1 MCHIL
6 FILFGLTLSFF
17 LYPKGKVAFDRI
29 LHEQGYANSEITS
42 IIQGPKGFI
51 WFGTSDGLNRYDG
64 YNCVVYKHDP
74 TKSNSISYSSVVY
87 IYLDKQGILWIGTEN
102 GLNRFDWETETF
114 ERYLHNK
121 DDPESLSDNE
131 IEVIYEGSKGYL
143 WIGTHSGGLNRL
155 DKKTEVDRETGL
167 ERETVKFKH
176 FKHDSKNPNSLC
188 YNRVKTIFEDSRGV
202 FWVGTEKGLNRF
214 DRDTEKFEHYYHK
227 KSEPGTIS
235 NDYIWSIH
243 EDRGGN
249 LWFGTW
255 GGGLNQYIRDKDR
268 FVHYLIEPTTSDSSI
283 HNRITSIYEDRHG
296 TLWIGTRGSGLCKFI
311 RESESFVCYQ
321 NDPNDPRSLSHNMV
335 NTIFEDKT
343 GILWIGTVAGGINKY
358 NRRKEKFLYYCHNPN
373 NSNSLSD
380 NMVLSIYKDPNEA
393 GEIFWIGTYCGFN
406 RLDRGKGSFTQF
418 QHDAKDPYSISN
430 NVVRFIFKDKN
441 NILWLGTDDGLNR
454 FDRKTRKFI
463 SFKHDD
469 RNPKTISHGRIITIN
484 EDKKGRLWVGTSH
497 GLNLF
502 HRINGSFKRFLHKP
516 ENPKSISSDSI
527 SCIHEQLI
535 RNDFVLWIG
544 TYGGGL
550 NRFDV
555 EKNEF
560 FHYRSNPDSSNSLIN
575 DNIRVIYED
584 NNGIFWLGTDG
595 GLNRFDPKTGEFKS
609 FKKKDQKEEEL
620 AVYKICGI
628 LEDEA
633 GCLWLST
640 NNGLNRFNIEKETF
654 KNFNVGNGLP
664 IRYFNEHAYYKSR
677 NNEMFFGGVNGF
689 TSFFSEAVKE
699 NPYKPDIMITD
710 FRIFNKPIRFDIND
724 TNDKFKKSI
733 IETDKIVLSYQKN
746 FFSFE
751 FSALDYTW
759 PEHNKYSYKMEGF
772 DKEWVETDA
781 QTRLASYTNLS
792 PGKYIFK
799 VKGSNN
805 DGVWNENGKSIKII
819 ITPPFWQTWW
829 FRILV
834 GLFLIFCIIGSYK
847 WRTKLLRDKL
857 EEQERVQRILK
868 QSRDEMEKSRNLAEF
883 RNAENEKLIAAIS
896 SLFIAVDTNG
906 KVFQWNHSSEKF
918 FGIPEAEIKEQLLVD
933 LLMDYIPA
941 KKLDKIIEMGLHSEK
956 SSNNIEIPVH
966 LKKNNDSKL
975 LLANI
980 SPIMDNKGKKFGFL
994 LLAEDITHR
1003 KKEQMQRFL
1012 SQKLEALGQ
1021 MAAGIAHEIRSPL
1034 QYIGDNGRF
1043 LQETFDALMG
1053 MCRELKNKIEKIGES
1068 GNQIAVEELS
1078 QLLYNSDFDF
1088 FIEEIPK
1095 ASEQL
1100 VNGVMRVSNI
1110 VKSMN
1115 EFSYTGNEV
1124 DEKSDLNE
1132 LLKSTLVVAHNRIK
1146 KIADLETE
1154 YAPDLPHIPCGKGEL
1169 NQVFLNLLINAAD
1182 AITETGK
1189 RGVIKISTK
1198 RKDNELIVEIS
1209 DNGIGIPDE
1218 IKDKIF
1224 TPFFTTKDIG
1234 KGTGQG
1240 LSFSHRIVVER
1251 HKGKLYFESKVNEGT
1266 IFYIHLPIEENLN
1279 GFSQDYSLTGDYRQT
1294 PS

>member
-1 MCHIL
+1 VNNSIKKKYFYMCYIL
-6 FILFGLTLSFF
+6 FIFFSLTHSLFS
-17 LYPKGKVAFDRI
+17 YPKGKVAFDRI
-29 LHEQGYANSEITS
+29 LHEQGYANSNITS
-42 IIQGPKGFI
+42 IIQGPNGFI
-51 WFGTSDGLNRYDG
+51 WFGTPDGLNRFDG

-74 TKSNSISYSSVVY
+74 TNPDSISHSSVKF
-87 IYLDKQGILWIGTEN
+87 IFMDTEDILWIGTEN

-114 ERYLHNK
+114 EPYLHNK
-121 DDPESLSDNE
+121 DDPESISDNE
-131 IEVIYEGSKGYL
+131 VEVIYEGSNGYL
-143 WIGTHSGGLNRL
+143 WVGTHSGGLNRL
-155 DKKTEVDRETGL
+155 DRKTL
-167 ERETVKFKH
+167 KFKH
-176 FKHDSKNPNSLC
+176 FKHDSNNPNSLS

-202 FWVGTEKGLNRF
+202 FWVGTAKGLNRF
-214 DRDTEKFEHYYHK
+214 DRETEKFEHYYHK
-227 KSEPGTIS
+227 KDMPGTIS
-235 NDYIWSIH
+235 NDFVWVIH

-249 LWFGTW
+249 LWIGTL
-255 GGGLNQYIRDKDR
+255 GGGLNQYLRDEDR
-268 FVHYLIEPTTSDSSI
+268 FAHYLIKPMTSDSSI
-283 HNRITSIYEDRHG
+283 HNRITSIYEDRNG
-296 TLWIGTRGSGLCKFI
+296 TLWVGTRGSGLCKFI
-311 RESESFVCYQ
+311 RSSESFVCYQ

-343 GILWIGTVAGGINKY
+343 GILWIGTVAGGINRY
-358 NRRKEKFLYYCHNPN
+358 NRKKEKFLYYCHNPN
-373 NSNSLSD
+373 DSNSLSD
-380 NMVLSIYKDPNEA
+380 SMVLSIYKDPNEA

-406 RLDRGKGSFTQF
+406 RFDRRENSYIHYKN
-418 QHDAKDPYSISN
+418 DPGDPNSISN
-430 NVVRFIFKDKN
+430 NVVRFISKDKN

-454 FDRKTRKFI
+454 FDRKTGRFV

-469 RNPKTISHGRIITIN
+469 RNPRTISHHRVGTIY
-484 EDKKGRLWVGTSH
+484 EDKKGRLWVGTDG

-502 HRINGSFKRFLHKP
+502 DRMSESFKRFLHDP
-516 ENPKSISSDSI
+516 GDLESLSSNYI
-527 SCIHEQLI
+527 LCIHEQI
-535 RNDFVLWIG
+535 IENKSVLWIG
-544 TYGGGL
+544 TYNGGL
-550 NRFDV
+550 NRFNID
-555 EKNEF
+555 KNEF
-560 FHYRSNPDSSNSLIN
+560 FHYKYDPKSLNSLSN
-575 DNIRVIYED
+575 NNVRVMFED
-584 NNGIFWLGTDG
+584 SNGILWLGTEE
-595 GLNRFDPKTGEFKS
+595 GLNRFDPKTEKFS
-609 FKKKDQKEEEL
+609 VYSEKEGL
-620 AVYKICGI
+620 ANNKVFGI

-633 GCLWLST
+633 GYLWLST
-640 NNGLNRFNIEKETF
+640 NEGLSRFNIQTGKF
-654 KNFNVGNGLP
+654 KNLDISHGLQINTFNQD
-664 IRYFNEHAYYKSR
+664 AYYKSSWG
-677 NNEMFFGGVNGF
+677 EMFFGGVNGF
-689 TSFFSEAVKE
+689 ISFFPDDIKE
-699 NPYKPDIMITD
+699 NHHKPDIVIMD
-710 FRIFNKPIRFDIND
+710 FRIFNKSVGIGGKLKR
-724 TNDKFKKSI
+724 SI
-733 IETDKIVLSYQKN
+733 IETDEIVLSYTDN

-751 FSALDYTW
+751 FAALEYTW
-759 PEHNKYSYKMEGF
+759 PEKNKYAYMMKGF
-772 DKEWVETDA
+772 DKKWVETDA

-805 DGVWNENGKSIKII
+805 DGVWNENGKSIKIM
-819 ITPPFWQTWW
+819 ITPPFTKTWW
-829 FRILV
+829 FRILM
-834 GLFLIFCIIGSYK
+834 GLFLILCIIGSYK

-896 SLFIAVDTNG
+896 SLFIAVDVNG

-918 FGIPEAEIKEQLLVD
+918 FGIPEEEVKEQLLVD
-933 LLMDYIPA
+933 LLKDYIFA
-941 KKLDKIIEMGLHSEK
+941 KKMDKIIQMGLHSER

-966 LKKNNDSKL
+966 FKKTNDSKL

-1053 MCRELKNKIEKIGES
+1053 LCCELKNKIKKAEES
-1068 GNQIAVEELS
+1068 GNQLEVEELT
-1078 QLLYNSDFDF
+1078 QLLYDSDFDF
-1088 FIEEIPK
+1088 FVEEIPK

-1100 VNGVMRVSNI
+1100 VNGVTRVSNI

-1146 KIADLETE
+1146 KIAELETE

-1198 RKDNELIVEIS
+1198 RKDHELIVEIS

-1266 IFYIHLPIEENLN
+1266 TFYIHLPIEEDLN
-1279 GFSQDYSLTGDYRQT
+1279 GFSQDDSPPQDYRQI